1 MKWIVGG
8 VLAAIVGFVGYLM
21 LYLGAFRS
29 VQLSDGPVPAMTL
42 IGKEHVGP
50 YHKIVPVIQE
60 VETWAKE
67 AGLDCTRSFGLYL
80 DDPEEVDEPRLKSFG
95 GCVLADAKVPELP
108 EGLSVRVFSAPHF
121 VKALFEGSPGIGP
134 FKVYPRVKEY
144 IHAKGFHPLPSVL
157 EVYIVH
163 SAKAMTTTYYFPVE
177 QVQAAAQ
184 AAPANTNTAKDAAPP
199 KLEVKPIVGTTPTPP
214 PPAKLPPSGGE
225 PARTP
230 VPGTVVPGGPSGV
243 GP

>member
-8 VLAAIVGFVGYLM
+8 VLAAVLGFVVYLL
-21 LYLGAFRS
+21 LYLGAFRT
-29 VQLSDGPVPAMTL
+29 VQISDGPVQAMTL

-60 VETWAKE
+60 VETWAKSV
-67 AGLDCTRSFGLYL
+67 GLDCTRSFGLYL
-80 DDPEEVDEPRLKSFG
+80 DNPEEVDEPRLKSFG

-108 EGLSVRVFSAPHF
+108 EGFSVRVLSAPHF

-134 FKVYPRVKEY
+134 FKVYPKVQAY
-144 IHAKGFHPLPSVL
+144 IRAKGFEPLPSVL

-163 SAKAMTTTYYFPVE
+163 SAKEMTTTYYFPVE
-177 QVQAAAQ
+177 TLKAKTPE
-184 AAPANTNTAKDAAPP
+184 APTNSAVGAVPP
-199 KLEVKPIVGTTPTPP
+199 KLEAKPVVGTTPTPP
-214 PPAKLPPSGGE
+214 PPAKALPSGE